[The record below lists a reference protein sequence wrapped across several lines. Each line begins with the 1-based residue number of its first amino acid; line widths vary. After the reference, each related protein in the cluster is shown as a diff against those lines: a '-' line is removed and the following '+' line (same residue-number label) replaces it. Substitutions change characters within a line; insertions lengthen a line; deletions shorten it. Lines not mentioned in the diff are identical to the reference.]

1 MTNDPLSIQLYP
13 VRIHRLPISEARGLP
28 DNLTDPFTFRIEAS
42 NNGLDYYFTHMNAA
56 TLANFAQDAANRVQ
70 FLDSH
75 NSRNLGYGRTFAGL
89 VEEDT
94 SRAPQFV
101 PMRGAGV
108 GDGVGFAI
116 EPPATYMRALLDVYT
131 VPGIRFGGQLTYAST
146 DDFITAVNAGL
157 AEDVSVGFYG
167 GRYTC
172 DICGGD
178 YTDYRQCDHFAGR
191 VYGMGEQGERKAIAT
206 VTIDGAHLAEVSAV
220 YDGATP
226 NATILKAQDAARAGL
241 LDNSDKRFLEV
252 RYRVDFPGR
261 SQWTGVDLSERQA
274 SSPANPT
281 EEQPMDYEAI
291 VNEVRAALAE
301 TNAPEGEVLEQV
313 RWLAD
318 ENGRLRP
325 LADAGRQYR
334 ADLVTNALAE
344 GVRAFGQEFNQEQYR
359 AVLEGSSTDV
369 IKLMAADWRRIG
381 DGRFPNGR
389 QTQDTAE
396 RPERDTQTG
405 AAPKLVPDEAY
416 S

>member
-1 MTNDPLSIQLYP
+1 MTNDPLSVQLYP
-13 VRIHRLPISEARGLP
+13 VRIHRLPVSEARGLP
-28 DNLTDPFTFRIEAS
+28 DGLTDPFVFRIEAS
-42 NNGLDYYFTHMNAA
+42 NNGLDYYFTHMSAA

-89 VEEDT
+89 VEEDAG
-94 SRAPQFV
+94 RAPQFV
-101 PMRGAGV
+101 PMRGAGI
-108 GDGVGFAI
+108 GEGVGFAI
-116 EPPATYMRALLDVYT
+116 EPPSTYMRALLDVYT

-167 GRYTC
+167 GGYTC

-178 YTDYRQCDHFAGR
+178 YTDYRACEHLAGR
-191 VYGMGEQGERKAIAT
+191 VYGIGEQGERKAIAT

-226 NATILKAQDAARAGL
+226 NATILKAQEAARVGL
-241 LDNSDKRFLEV
+241 LDSADKRFMEV
-252 RYRVDFPGR
+252 RYKVTFPGR
-261 SQWTGVDLSERQA
+261 SQWAGVDLSERQA
-274 SSPANPT
+274 RSPANPT
-281 EEQPMDYEAI
+281 EEQTMDYEKI

-334 ADLVTNALAE
+334 ADLVDGALAE

-359 AVLEGSSTDV
+359 AVLDNSGIDV

-389 QTQDTAE
+389 QTQDAAQ
-396 RPERDTQTG
+396 RPETEQPEQAR
-405 AAPKLVPDEAY
+405 KLVPDEAY